1 MCILILHG
9 YSKDLLAF
17 NLYYGQQS
25 SVNVITGLPPPPSK
39 SSTKASVGAWS
50 TSSMNGST
58 SMSDKNVNLNM
69 PENPKGK
76 ATKKHAEYKAI
87 PSLTDEQFYPQKKHD
102 DLVNAWQSIM
112 L

>member
-1 MCILILHG
+1 
-9 YSKDLLAF
+9 
-17 NLYYGQQS
+17 
-25 SVNVITGLPPPPSK
+25 
-39 SSTKASVGAWS
+39 
-50 TSSMNGST
+50 
-58 SMSDKNVNLNM
+58 MSDKNVNLNM

-102 DLVNAWQSIM
+102 YLVNARQSII

>member
-1 MCILILHG
+1 
-9 YSKDLLAF
+9 
-17 NLYYGQQS
+17 
-25 SVNVITGLPPPPSK
+25 
-39 SSTKASVGAWS
+39 
-50 TSSMNGST
+50 
-58 SMSDKNVNLNM
+58 MSDKNVNLNM

-102 DLVNAWQSIM
+102 YLVNAWPSIM

>member
-1 MCILILHG
+1 
-9 YSKDLLAF
+9 
-17 NLYYGQQS
+17 
-25 SVNVITGLPPPPSK
+25 
-39 SSTKASVGAWS
+39 
-50 TSSMNGST
+50 MNGST

-87 PSLTDEQFYPQKKHD
+87 PSLTDEQFYPQEKHD
-102 DLVNAWQSIM
+102 YLVNAWQSIM